1 MPSTDSVGFVGLG
14 VMGEPMCRNLA
25 EKSDVEL
32 IGYDIRPESL
42 EHLATF
48 GVLAA
53 ESVADVATRCDII
66 FLSLPAA
73 EHVRAVCTEEAGL
86 LTHCSA
92 GATVIDLS
100 TVPPSL
106 AQDLHAKFGTRG
118 ISFADAPVAR
128 SRHAAVDGTLS
139 IMFGGDAKVLERVHE
154 FLACMGTDITH
165 CGGPGTGQVVKIL
178 NNMLLFDTCVSIAE
192 TLVMGERAGVDPQ
205 LLVETLSKGSAD
217 SFALRTHAAK
227 AMLSNDYPEDAF
239 SVRYALKDLTYALQI
254 ADETGVD
261 ARAGQLVREYFNQAI
276 DAGLG
281 EQYHPVVK
289 KLVEGSEG

>member
-1 MPSTDSVGFVGLG
+1 MPSTGCVGFIGLG

-32 IGYDIRPESL
+32 IGHDIRPEPL
-42 EHLATF
+42 ERLAAF
-48 GVLAA
+48 GVMAA
-53 ESVADVATRCDII
+53 DSVAGVAARCDVI

-73 EHVRAVCTEEAGL
+73 EHVRTVCTGEAGL
-86 LTHCSA
+86 LTHCRA
-92 GATVIDLS
+92 GTTVIDLS

-106 AQDLHAKFGTRG
+106 AQELYVKFREQDL
-118 ISFADAPVAR
+118 SFADAPVAR

-139 IMFGGDAKVLERVHE
+139 IMFGGDAEILDRVRDY
-154 FLACMGTDITH
+154 LACMGTDITH

-217 SFALRTHAAK
+217 SFALRTHATK
-227 AMLSNDYPEDAF
+227 AMLADDYPEDAF
-239 SVRYALKDLTYALQI
+239 SVRYALKDLNYALEI
-254 ADETGVD
+254 ADEAGVN
-261 ARAGQLVREYFNQAI
+261 ARAGQLVREYFSQAI

-289 KLVEGSEG
+289 KLVEKG

>member
-1 MPSTDSVGFVGLG
+1 MSASDTVGFIGLG

-25 EKSDVEL
+25 EKSEVEL
-32 IGYDIRPESL
+32 IGHDIRPEPL
-42 EHLATF
+42 ERLAAF
-48 GVLAA
+48 GVMAA
-53 ESVADVATRCDII
+53 DSVADIAARCSVI

-73 EHVRAVCTEEAGL
+73 EHVRAVCTNEAGL
-86 LTHCSA
+86 LTHCST
-92 GATVIDLS
+92 GTTVIDLS

-106 AQDLHAKFGTRG
+106 AQELHVKFRERD

-128 SRHAAVDGTLS
+128 SRYAAADGTLS
-139 IMFGGDAKVLERVHE
+139 IMFGGDAAVLERVRTY
-154 FLACMGTDITH
+154 LVCMGTDITH

-192 TLVMGERAGVDPQ
+192 TLVMGERAGVDPR

-227 AMLSNDYPEDAF
+227 AMLPNDYPEDAF
-239 SVRYALKDLTYALQI
+239 SVRYALKDLTYALEI
-254 ADETGVD
+254 AAETGVD
-261 ARAGQLVREYFNQAI
+261 ARAGQLVRDYFTQAI

-281 EQYHPVVK
+281 EQYHPVIK
-289 KLVEGSEG
+289 KLIEGSKG

>member
-1 MPSTDSVGFVGLG
+1 MPSTGCVGFIGLG

-32 IGYDIRPESL
+32 IGHDIRPEPL
-42 EHLATF
+42 ERLAAF
-48 GVLAA
+48 GVMAA
-53 ESVADVATRCDII
+53 DSVADVAARCDVI

-73 EHVRAVCTEEAGL
+73 EHVRTVCTGEAGL
-86 LTHCSA
+86 LTHCRA
-92 GATVIDLS
+92 GMTVIDLS

-106 AQDLHAKFGTRG
+106 AQELYVKFREQDL
-118 ISFADAPVAR
+118 SFADAPVAR

-139 IMFGGDAKVLERVHE
+139 IMFGGDAEILDRVRDY
-154 FLACMGTDITH
+154 LACMGTDITY

-217 SFALRTHAAK
+217 SFALRAHAGR
-227 AMLSNDYPEDAF
+227 AMLQDDYPTEAF
-239 SVRYALKDLTYALQI
+239 SVHYALKDLTYALKI
-254 ADETGVD
+254 AEETGVD
-261 ARAGQLVREYFNQAI
+261 ARAGKLVRDYFTQAI

-281 EQYHPVVK
+281 DQYHPVVK
-289 KLVEGSEG
+289 RSVEKG

>member
-1 MPSTDSVGFVGLG
+1 MPSTDTVGFIGLG

-25 EKSDVEL
+25 EKSDAEL
-32 IGYDIRPESL
+32 IGYDIRPDPIQR
-42 EHLATF
+42 LAAF
-48 GVLAA
+48 GVMAA
-53 ESVADVATRCDII
+53 DSIADVAARCDVI

-73 EHVRAVCTEEAGL
+73 EHVRTVCTGDAGL
-86 LTHCSA
+86 LTHCRA

-106 AQDLHAKFGTRG
+106 AQELHARFREQGL
-118 ISFADAPVAR
+118 SFADAPVAR

-139 IMFGGDAKVLERVHE
+139 VMFGGDAEVLERVRGY
-154 FLACMGTDITH
+154 LACIGTDITH

-217 SFALRTHAAK
+217 SFALRTHATK
-227 AMLSNDYPEDAF
+227 AMLADDYPEDAF
-239 SVRYALKDLTYALQI
+239 SVRYALKDLNYALEI
-254 ADETGVD
+254 ADETDVN

-289 KLVEGSEG
+289 KLVEKG